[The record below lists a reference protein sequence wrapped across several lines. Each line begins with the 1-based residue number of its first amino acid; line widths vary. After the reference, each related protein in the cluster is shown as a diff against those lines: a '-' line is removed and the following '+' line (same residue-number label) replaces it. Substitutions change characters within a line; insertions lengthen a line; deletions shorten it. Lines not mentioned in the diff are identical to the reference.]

1 LEINQTNPELELV
14 RRNGKNLLQI
24 CGEIDKPEV
33 KKHILNLDHAWKK
46 ITALYAKG
54 EENLFDTGMD
64 QAMELHIE
72 QQGNLLKFLEGGENN
87 FDDNLD
93 PLGKDAESTSDN
105 TSDNTTET
113 PNGPPTTENQP
124 SLKQRRTMDE
134 LAEMIDDDEYVPP
147 IFYFFLLVV
156 DI

>member
-1 LEINQTNPELELV
+1 LCALQKIRQEINQTNPELELV

-33 KKHILNLDHAWKK
+33 KKHILNIDHAWKK

-54 EENLFDTGMD
+54 EENMFYTGMD

-72 QQGNLLKFLEGGENN
+72 QQENLLKFLEGGENN

-93 PLGKDAESTSDN
+93 PLFQLGKLLACSLQDGRSDVFVHFF
-105 TSDNTTET
+105 D
-113 PNGPPTTENQP
+113 
-124 SLKQRRTMDE
+124 
-134 LAEMIDDDEYVPP
+134 V
-147 IFYFFLLVV
+147 YFF
-156 DI
+156 